1 MRFEKGEICVF
12 IPTLN
17 EAPTIGEL
25 VREFREL
32 GYTHIFVMDG
42 GSTDG
47 TPELAR
53 AAGALVRTQ
62 TGKGKGNA
70 ILEAL
75 EVIDHPYVLMIDGD
89 GTYSPEDAENMLRP
103 LFLGFD
109 HVIGDRLGAEG
120 DGAFSRLNL
129 FGNRII
135 NYLFKTVHG
144 KDLHDIL
151 SGYRAFTMESFGQM
165 RLRETGFE
173 IETEMSVEAV
183 RTNQRIMVVPVRYVQ
198 REGTATKLS
207 PFNDGLRIISTLY
220 KLARVTN
227 PLFFFG
233 LVGVLMTIIGAL
245 TGVYVVFEWLRGI
258 EHLPMTILTML
269 LITVGFMI
277 FMFGVISDLILSF
290 HREVIRELQIL
301 QRKPPR

>member
-17 EAPTIGEL
+17 EAPTIGEI

-47 TPELAR
+47 TPEVAR
-53 AAGALVRTQ
+53 EAGALVRTQ
-62 TGKGKGNA
+62 TGRGKGNA

-89 GTYSPEDAENMLRP
+89 GTYAPKDAEKMLRP

-109 HVIGDRLGAEG
+109 HVIGDRLVTNGN
-120 DGAFSRLNL
+120 GAFSRLNL
-129 FGNRII
+129 IGNQII

-151 SGYRAFTMESFGQM
+151 SGYRAFTMESIGQM
-165 RLRETGFE
+165 RLKETGFE
-173 IETEMSVEAV
+173 IETEMSVEAI
-183 RTNQRIMVVPVRYVQ
+183 RTNQRIMVVPVQYVQ
-198 REGTATKLS
+198 RAGTATKLS
-207 PFNDGLRIISTLY
+207 PFNDGLRIISTIY

-233 LVGVLMTIIGAL
+233 LVGVMMTIVGAF

-301 QRKPPR
+301 HRKPPR

>member
-1 MRFEKGEICVF
+1 MRFEKGDICVF

-17 EAPTIGEL
+17 EAPTIGEI
-25 VREFREL
+25 VTEFREL

-47 TPELAR
+47 TPEVAR
-53 AAGALVRTQ
+53 EAGALVRRQ
-62 TGKGKGNA
+62 TGRGKGNA

-75 EVIDHPYVLMIDGD
+75 EMIDHPYVLMMDGD
-89 GTYSPEDAENMLRP
+89 GTYSPKDAEKMLWP

-109 HVIGDRLGAEG
+109 HVIGDRLVENG

-129 FGNRII
+129 IGNRII

-151 SGYRAFTMESFGQM
+151 SGYRAFTMESIGQM
-165 RLRETGFE
+165 RLKETGFE
-173 IETEMSVEAV
+173 IETEMSVEAI
-183 RTNQRIMVVPVRYVQ
+183 RTNQRIMVVPVQYVQ
-198 REGTATKLS
+198 REGTETKLS
-207 PFNDGLRIISTLY
+207 PFNDGLRIVSTIY

-233 LVGVLMTIIGAL
+233 LVGVLMTVIGAF